1 MPLVMSMIL
10 TLKGRSSTLSID
22 FVPPIELSPA
32 FHYGLALLSF
42 HSYNSIPNIDKGSKF
57 HLVNSGGE
65 QLVVELPEG
74 SYEIRDIEAYINQ
87 HLSKSDKATF
97 SLKPNNN
104 TLKCEIYSEEYSVDF
119 QKPRGIGH
127 ILGFSP
133 RFLEPGK
140 LHSSDLPVNIIKVR
154 TIHIDCNITTGAF
167 YNEKPSHTIY
177 EFAVGVDPGFAIDE
191 TPQHLIYLPITNRS
205 QIHNITLKILSQDFV
220 PVNFR
225 GEEIII
231 RLELRQWAG

>member
-1 MPLVMSMIL
+1 MSVIL
-10 TLKGRSSTLSID
+10 TLKGRTSTLSID
-22 FVPPIELSPA
+22 FVPPIELNPA

-57 HLVNSGGE
+57 HLSNSAGE
-65 QLVVELPEG
+65 QLVIELAEG
-74 SYEIRDIEAYINQ
+74 SYEISDIEAYIKQ
-87 HLSKSDKATF
+87 HLPKSTTF
-97 SLKPNNN
+97 SLTPNNN
-104 TLKCEIYSEEYSVDF
+104 TLKCEIFCKEYSIDF
-119 QKPRGIGH
+119 QQSRGIGH
-127 ILGFSP
+127 ILGFSS
-133 RFLEPGK
+133 RLLEPNK

-191 TPQHLIYLPITNRS
+191 TPQHLIYLPIINRS
-205 QIHNITLKILSQDFV
+205 HIHNITLKILNQEFL

-231 RLELRQWAG
+231 RLELKQWAA